1 MDFIHDLFPLKDAP
15 SANSEYAWLHRLL
28 KRKQRLKKDYH
39 YDGHGDVQGNEI
51 AALDPSQES
60 AAVSLD
66 LSKAAVHSSSSD
78 ESDPMDFDS
87 EVTEALAHLDHNPA
101 PRANVK
107 FPSHVSSSTS
117 PSPDSSADGGQVGFD
132 DTDHDEEIEYDGD
145 SDEVENVGKHPAY
158 ATRSAHGVKPALTSE
173 RSDLSHFS
181 PKPNK
186 TSKSISSITEE
197 GLRANKTLL
206 LGKRIKIYFPNYG
219 GSLGE
224 VIEYDVVTSLNLP

>member
-1 MDFIHDLFPLKDAP
+1 
-15 SANSEYAWLHRLL
+15 
-28 KRKQRLKKDYH
+28 
-39 YDGHGDVQGNEI
+39 
-51 AALDPSQES
+51 
-60 AAVSLD
+60 
-66 LSKAAVHSSSSD
+66 
-78 ESDPMDFDS
+78 MDFDS

-206 LGKRIKIYFPNYG
+206 LGKCIKIYFPNYG
-219 GSLGE
+219 GSWGE
-224 VIEYDVVTSLNLP
+224 VVEQDWDSNPVRQLGRLVV